1 MTEHVICEHGD
12 LEEGE
17 RKLLQVEG
25 REIAVFYVDGTYA
38 AYVNWCPHQ
47 GGPACEGLMSGTR
60 EASYDRESGEVSLEW
75 TREGKVVNCPW
86 HGWEFDV
93 STGECLS
100 RRPIRLPSYPVR
112 VKDGEVVLETTPG
125 G

>member
-1 MTEHVICEHGD
+1 MSDYVVCEHGE
-12 LEEGE
+12 LEEGD

-25 REIAVFYVDGTYA
+25 REIAVFYIGDEYW

-60 EASYDRESGEVSLEW
+60 EGSYDEETGEVSLEW

-93 STGECLS
+93 TTGECLS
-100 RRPIRLPSYPVR
+100 KPPVRLPSYPVR
-112 VKDGEVVLETTPG
+112 IDDGDVVLELEAGT
-125 G
+125 

>member
-1 MTEHVICEHGD
+1 MTEYVVCEHGD
-12 LEEGE
+12 LEVGE

-25 REIAVFYVDGTYA
+25 REIAVFNVDGTYA

-93 STGECLS
+93 RTGECLS
-100 RRPIRLPSYPVR
+100 RRPIQLPSYPVR
-112 VKDGEVVLETTPG
+112 VEDGEVVIETTPG